1 MGTTTFRSG
10 LSEHAGVKLATRAPS
25 LRVVADSPDAVAGES
40 PIHSGA
46 IGDGD
51 EVLGGVQGKDGSEDA
66 GRSRRALP
74 VAGEVV
80 VVQPT
85 LSKWL
90 RDAGSL
96 RAVKRRGHDEKAK
109 TEGRRPDDW
118 TAEEKL
124 EPVLEAKR
132 LSGSELGEFLRRR
145 GLHEEQLRQW
155 QDTSDAAALES
166 LRARKATGKSAEA
179 KRVKELE
186 RELRRKDKALA
197 EAAALLVLR
206 KKAEA
211 LWRDQDASMEPKT
224 DDESST

>member
-1 MGTTTFRSG
+1 MKYSAAFK
-10 LSEHAGVKLATRAPS
+10 AKMVQKM
-25 LRVVADSPDAVAGES
+25 
-40 PIHSGA
+40 
-46 IGDGD
+46 
-51 EVLGGVQGKDGSEDA
+51 LGG
-66 GRSRRALP
+66 RSAHSL
-74 VAGEVV
+74 AGEVGV
-80 VVQPT
+80 AQPT

-90 RDAGSL
+90 RNAGSL
-96 RAVKRRGHDEKAK
+96 RAVKQRGQDEKGK

-124 EPVLEAKR
+124 ETVLEAKR

-155 QDTSDAAALES
+155 QETSDAAALES
-166 LRARKATGKSAEA
+166 LRGRKAAGKSAEA

-186 RELRRKDKALA
+186 RELRRKEKALA

-211 LWRDQDASMEPKT
+211 LWGDEDASIESKT